1 MAGSRRE
8 GRGEP
13 RADAGG
19 VGRLGFLAGS
29 SLYSVLVLAALALML
44 GLSLR
49 FRTQWDLSA
58 GRRNSLSPQ
67 SLEVLGRVPQGT
79 RIVALFTPQEPRRG
93 EYWRLLQMYRLAN
106 PRLSV
111 EMVDPV
117 ARPGIVRELGLSGQ
131 EHEAQLDGLTV
142 AFHGQRRRSFRG
154 VQEEDVTG
162 ALLDLLSDTPRG
174 VGIVRGYGEMDP
186 DSRADGG
193 FRSAVEALTT
203 ELYDVRD
210 VTLAEEVP
218 ADATLLVL
226 ARPRMPIPAAEAER
240 LARYLERGG
249 RLIVLAEPGDEVSA
263 VNEVLARWGLRLA
276 DLAVYDPKENVF
288 GNPEMLLL
296 TVYSGHPIV
305 RGFGRSLPTVLP
317 LARAVEHF
325 EPGDPLVF
333 HDDLVRSS
341 PFAVGVATD
350 GTRRQGPFALAAA
363 SWRRIEAPS
372 LERETRVVVVGDASF
387 ASNLYFPRHA
397 NRNFFLNCV
406 GWLAREQ
413 ALVAVRRQALAGQQI
428 LLGPGDTSRIAL
440 ATLAAPILVS
450 LVGIAVMVR
459 RRLL

>member
-1 MAGSRRE
+1 MGG
-8 GRGEP
+8 GRGETRGAAP
-13 RADAGG
+13 PDAGA
-19 VGRLGFLAGS
+19 GRLRFLAGS
-29 SLYSVLVLAALALML
+29 SLYSVLVLAALALLL

-67 SLEVLGRVPQGT
+67 SLEVLERVPEGT

-93 EYWRLLQMYRLAN
+93 DYWRLLQMYRLAN
-106 PRLSV
+106 PKLSV
-111 EMVDPV
+111 EVVDPV
-117 ARPGIVRELGLSGQ
+117 ARPGIVQQLGLRGQ
-131 EHEAQLDGLTV
+131 GHEAQLDGLTV
-142 AFHGQRRRSFRG
+142 ALHGQRRRSFRG
-154 VQEEDVTG
+154 VAEEDVTG
-162 ALLDLLSDTPRG
+162 ALLDLLSDAPRG
-174 VGIVRGYGEMDP
+174 VGIVRGYGELDP

-193 FRSAVEALTT
+193 FRSAVEALET
-203 ELYDVRD
+203 EFYDVRD

-218 ADATLLVL
+218 TDVTLLVL
-226 ARPRMPIPAAEAER
+226 AGPRIAMPAADADR

-249 RLIVLAEPGDEVSA
+249 RAIVLAEPGDEVSSI
-263 VNEVLARWGLRLA
+263 NEVLARWGLRLG
-276 DLAVYDPKENVF
+276 DLTVYDPKENVF
-288 GNPEMLLL
+288 GNPEVLLL
-296 TVYSGHPIV
+296 TAYSGHTIV

-341 PFAVGVATD
+341 PFAMGRAPD

-363 SWRRIEAPS
+363 SWRRIEGAP
-372 LERETRVVVVGDASF
+372 LERETRVVVVGDTSF
-387 ASNLYFPRHA
+387 ATNLYFPRHA

-413 ALVAVRRQALAGQQI
+413 ALVAVRRQVLEGQQI
-428 LLGPGDTSRIAL
+428 LLGPGDASRIVL
-440 ATLAAPILVS
+440 ATLAAPALMT
-450 LVGIAVMVR
+450 LVGIVVMVR